1 MPETELVS
9 SSICHG
15 GGGGGGGDDD
25 DDDESKD
32 FILVIL
38 CSPHLVILYWNAC
51 MHTTV
56 YIYLLTTTTTTIV
69 LRLLWDQAPL
79 ACENFATLCANG
91 SDGKPA
97 PVGQSG
103 KPLTYRQS
111 TVHRVVPGFVV
122 QGGDFVFV
130 GIHHKTKNRCY

>member
-1 MPETELVS
+1 MTTYLVPIS
-9 SSICHG
+9 PRLTLASQRPNQYKQYTNYHHHTHT
-15 GGGGGGGDDD
+15 
-25 DDDESKD
+25 
-32 FILVIL
+32 VL
-38 CSPHLVILYWNAC
+38 CLFWE
-51 MHTTV
+51 
-56 YIYLLTTTTTTIV
+56 
-69 LRLLWDQAPL
+69 QAPL

-111 TVHRVVPGFVV
+111 SVHRVVPGFVV

-130 GIHHKTKNRCY
+130 RKG